1 MIVLLNISYIL
12 TGLFLCKIVLNKY
25 SNLLNHVSIFSIIW
39 VSLILGAQLTK
50 FADLE
55 YFTLTVVYISWYF
68 FLFGSF
74 IFINKNR
81 QKANTK
87 EILNIK
93 INRNLKYLCFTL
105 TVFSCLMNYKI
116 LKNVFFDFSSF
127 SDWAQMRN
135 DDAFS
140 EFRDNNI
147 LYTLFGNT
155 SNIYIP
161 ISIFLLIKKKISK
174 FAFAL
179 IYFVAILLALAT
191 FNRAPLLFLLII
203 SLVSYS
209 FISNK
214 VPYKLIFSSS
224 IIMLLLF
231 VLTSYFLNVN
241 SNNSESSTNMVF
253 IYLFGGITAYQN
265 LLNGGYNVTS
275 SFDSNYYSFDFINYI
290 LKTLRIINSYPNLVR
305 EYDNSIMTNVY
316 TYLDC
321 FTLDF
326 GILGAF
332 GGSFLIG
339 LISKIYYKNY
349 FNSRSIFYLI
359 IYSTF
364 CYYAAFI
371 FMNNEYIR
379 FGVVLFIVKVYFLIF
394 LFKLINYE
402 SKNA

>member
-87 EILNIK
+87 EISNIK

-105 TVFSCLMNYKI
+105 TVFSCLMNYEI

-253 IYLFGGITAYQN
+253 IYLFGGITAFQN
-265 LLNGGYNVTS
+265 LLNGGYNVT

-339 LISKIYYKNY
+339 LISKIYYKKY

>member
-105 TVFSCLMNYKI
+105 TVFSCLMNYEI

-339 LISKIYYKNY
+339 LISKIYYKKY